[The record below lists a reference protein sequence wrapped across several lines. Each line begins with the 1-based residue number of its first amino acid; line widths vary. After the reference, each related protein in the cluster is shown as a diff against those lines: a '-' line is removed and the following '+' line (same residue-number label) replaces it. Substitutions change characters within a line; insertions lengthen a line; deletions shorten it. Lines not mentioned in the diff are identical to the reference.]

1 MSETIVK
8 QLKVKEAIT
17 TLYSLIS
24 DRIELLSSE
33 WQKKLSKIFSEIL
46 RYDEDAILGSGC
58 HKDILNNLVNLY
70 NALLESSINES
81 KLSTIERQ
89 LVESLKELRRRVDK
103 RIKLN
108 LSINRTIVILVST
121 LFILS
126 LGVTITITHSII
138 QEVTKMIVLS
148 THSLSILL
156 FIGITYQLSLSKGN
170 ITKSHLYTLLPFLIL
185 MLLLSS
191 ITNLISILNMATL
204 SLTILNIVLQILV
217 SLTLILLLYK
227 ILVLNRVKSIYVELR
242 LPTGRMERIN
252 LSEVLNREEWKNL
265 HKEYERIY
273 GTSSKELLKYEI
285 NILCRKGLTLDE
297 IYNILK
303 RRISSYRSEKR

>member
-17 TLYSLIS
+17 TLYDLIS
-24 DRIELLSSE
+24 ERIEMLSSE
-33 WQKKLSKIFSEIL
+33 WQKKLGKIFSEIL
-46 RYDEDAILGSGC
+46 RYDEEAILGSGC
-58 HKDILNNLVNLY
+58 YKDILNNLVNLY

-89 LVESLKELRRRVDK
+89 LIELLKKLRKRVDK
-103 RIKLN
+103 RIRLN
-108 LSINRTIVILVST
+108 LNINRAIVILVSI

-126 LGVTITITHSII
+126 LGVTIIVTHSIV
-138 QEVTKMIVLS
+138 QETTKMIMLS

-170 ITKSHLYTLLPFLIL
+170 ITRSHLYTLLPFLIL

-191 ITNLISILNMATL
+191 ITNLISILNITTFNLIVL
-204 SLTILNIVLQILV
+204 SIILQILV

-227 ILVLNRVKSIYVELR
+227 ILILSRVKDIYVELR
-242 LPTGRMERIN
+242 LPSGRVEHIN

-265 HKEYERIY
+265 YKEYERIY

-285 NILCRKGLTLDE
+285 NILCRKGFTLNE
-297 IYNILK
+297 IYSILK
-303 RRISSYRSEKR
+303 RRISPYKSGKK

>member
-1 MSETIVK
+1 MSETVVK

-17 TLYSLIS
+17 TLYILIS

-33 WQKKLSKIFSEIL
+33 WQKKLNKIFSEIL
-46 RYDEDAILGSGC
+46 KYDENAILGSGC

-70 NALLESSINES
+70 NILLESSIDEG

-89 LVESLKELRRRVDK
+89 LVESLKELKRRVDK
-103 RIKLN
+103 RVKLN
-108 LSINRTIVILVST
+108 LNINKAIVILVST

-204 SLTILNIVLQILV
+204 YLTILGIVLQVLI

-227 ILVLNRVKSIYVELR
+227 VLILSRVKDVYVELR
-242 LPTGRMERIN
+242 LPTGRMESIN
-252 LSEVLNREEWKNL
+252 FSEILSREEWKNL
-265 HKEYERIY
+265 HKEYEKIY
-273 GTSSKELLKYEI
+273 GMSSEELLKYEI
-285 NILCRKGLTLDE
+285 NILHRKGLTLDE
-297 IYNILK
+297 IYSILK
-303 RRISSYRSEKR
+303 RRISSYKSGKR